1 MTKPQEFREQ
11 RVIRTDTQYQVNTGA
26 QKGPYSGSGILTTGR
41 VVWVQPPESARSSDA
56 GPSHTVAAYAEGV
69 GIVSLNPE
77 CLT

>member
-11 RVIRTDTQYQVNTGA
+11 RVVRTDTRYQVREGA
-26 QKGPYSGSGILTTGR
+26 QKGTYSGSGVLTTGR
-41 VVWVQPPESARSSDA
+41 VVWVEQAPAASTN
-56 GPSHTVAAYAEGV
+56 TVAAYAEGV